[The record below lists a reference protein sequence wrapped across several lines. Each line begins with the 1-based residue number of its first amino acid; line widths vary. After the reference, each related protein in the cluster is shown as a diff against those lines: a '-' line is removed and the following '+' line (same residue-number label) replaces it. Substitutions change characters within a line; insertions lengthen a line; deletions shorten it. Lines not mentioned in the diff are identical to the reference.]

1 MKSAENGNEKR
12 SMSADSCPTC
22 GASVRPES
30 RFCAECGT
38 PVVGPE
44 GVETRLR
51 KYWSA
56 PDLSLI
62 AAVGLAVAGAVLVG
76 AQVWLWGVL
85 ALALAAAILVL
96 RWEAG
101 RRGTGALL
109 GRARARLGAHRRV
122 VGARSRGQLE
132 LFRLRR
138 ELAELQ
144 SERSRG
150 YHELGR
156 ATHAGDRSATAA
168 ATAELDDVG
177 SRIAVKE
184 EEIGALVKEM
194 QERVRRAQAEA
205 APTHQ
210 LEAPPEPARIPEP
223 YPPPDEGEPP
233 EPAHVP
239 EPYPEPV
246 PEPAPDDPPPEPQHP
261 PAPETKRRRTSS
273 TPNV

>member
-1 MKSAENGNEKR
+1 
-12 SMSADSCPTC
+12 MSADSCPTC

-30 RFCAECGT
+30 SFCASAGPT
-38 PVVGPE
+38 VVGPE

-51 KYWSA
+51 KYLSA

-138 ELAELQ
+138 GARRAPVRAESRLPRAWARRARGRPIRNGRGDG
-144 SERSRG
+144 STTSAPGSRSRK
-150 YHELGR
+150 R
-156 ATHAGDRSATAA
+156 RSA
-168 ATAELDDVG
+168 
-177 SRIAVKE
+177 RW
-184 EEIGALVKEM
+184 
-194 QERVRRAQAEA
+194 
-205 APTHQ
+205 
-210 LEAPPEPARIPEP
+210 
-223 YPPPDEGEPP
+223 
-233 EPAHVP
+233 
-239 EPYPEPV
+239 
-246 PEPAPDDPPPEPQHP
+246 
-261 PAPETKRRRTSS
+261 
-273 TPNV
+273 

>member
-1 MKSAENGNEKR
+1 MKSTGNGNEKK
-12 SMSADSCPTC
+12 SMSTASCPTC

-51 KYWSA
+51 TYWSS

-62 AAVGLAVAGAVLVG
+62 AAVVLAVAGVGLIG
-76 AQVWLWGVL
+76 AQIWLWGIL
-85 ALALAAAILVL
+85 ALALGAAIFVL

-156 ATHAGDRSATAA
+156 ATHAGDRPAADAA
-168 ATAELDDVG
+168 AAELDDVAE
-177 SRIAVKE
+177 RIAAKE
-184 EEIGALVKEM
+184 AEIAALVEEM
-194 QERVRRAQAEA
+194 QERVRQAQAEV

-210 LEAPPEPARIPEP
+210 LERSPEAAYVPEPDPEPASEP
-223 YPPPDEGEPP
+223 S
-233 EPAHVP
+233 
-239 EPYPEPV
+239 
-246 PEPAPDDPPPEPQHP
+246 PDDPPPEPEHP
-261 PAPETKRRRTSS
+261 PAPETKRRRTSR